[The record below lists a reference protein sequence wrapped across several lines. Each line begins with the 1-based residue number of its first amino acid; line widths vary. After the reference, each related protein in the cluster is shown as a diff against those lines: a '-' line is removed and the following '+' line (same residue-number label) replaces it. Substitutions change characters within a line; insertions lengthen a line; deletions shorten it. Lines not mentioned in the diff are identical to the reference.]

1 MTQHF
6 LVIKHTNF
14 RYKTLMTCAVSALI
28 HVWLKLLFIT
38 YELLMVTCS
47 RRCWRLSGG
56 WQTRSSRLMA
66 TLTTSKNNKYYCNK
80 QDLASACQCHLSSL
94 SISREKLDQ
103 IYAYLQPHFI
113 LAKRHK
119 LIFLVLLRHKGT
131 AWVDQMSCTA
141 HKEFLGSPKSPC
153 CKRSV
158 FHLKLV
164 Q

>member
-14 RYKTLMTCAVSALI
+14 RYKTLMTCAVSPLI

-38 YELLMVTCS
+38 YKLLMVTCS

-80 QDLASACQCHLSSL
+80 QDLASACQCLL
-94 SISREKLDQ
+94 SISRELLDH

-113 LAKRHK
+113 LATKRNE
-119 LIFLVLLRHKGT
+119 LLFFVLLMHKDT
-131 AWVDQMSCTA
+131 AWVDWMSEGLILRTRS
-141 HKEFLGSPKSPC
+141 FWGFC
-153 CKRSV
+153 CKKSL